1 MRLGDYR
8 YPMKWTGATGLM
20 DHIGKRLT
28 IRLREAS
35 GGYRDIV
42 GILESPSTLRH
53 KDGREITF
61 SQNEIAI
68 YREII
73 PLSES
78 AGKGA
83 PLSIRI
89 IELEKLLNSTW
100 SATEQ
105 IMHGQWLFRASG
117 KYTMRANSV
126 LPQGAPPF
134 GKPEKEIDEAIKD
147 VITFY
152 SERDLE
158 PIFHLPL
165 PLYEELFNYLIAH
178 GWREKLRA
186 QVQVI
191 DIPVS
196 EIDSNLVL
204 EVSATCSSEWLLVQG
219 DEKLLDLMNK
229 TQALYYILKKQDTA
243 VAVLRAGISDDW
255 AVISRLFVKPEYRGN
270 KFSQELMHLVFRD
283 LRLAGI
289 AKAALQVDFSNE
301 AAIALYKGLGFRKH
315 HEYSYV
321 IQSSES

>member
-8 YPMKWTGATGLM
+8 YPMRWTGATGLM

-28 IRLREAS
+28 IRLHDVD

-61 SQNEIAI
+61 SQKEIAI

-73 PLSES
+73 PIPQR

-83 PLSIRI
+83 PLSMRI
-89 IELEKLLNSTW
+89 IELEMLLNTTW

-105 IMHGQWLFRASG
+105 VMHGEWLYRASG

-134 GKPEKEIDEAIKD
+134 GEPEKDIDEAIKD

-152 SERDLE
+152 ADRDLE

-165 PLYEELFNYLIAH
+165 PLYEELFNYLLAH
-178 GWREKLRA
+178 GWKEKLRA
-186 QVQVI
+186 QVQVA
-191 DIPVS
+191 DIEVS
-196 EIDSNLVL
+196 EIHSDLAL
-204 EVSATCSSEWLLVQG
+204 EVSATCNSEWLAVQG
-219 DEKLLDLMNK
+219 DEKLLSLMDK
-229 TQALYYILKKQDTA
+229 TQALYYILKKESTP
-243 VAVLRAGISDDW
+243 VAVLRAGIRDDW
-255 AVISRLFVKPEYRGN
+255 AVISRLFVKPEFRGL
-270 KFSQELMHLVFRD
+270 KFSQELMRLVFRD
-283 LRLAGI
+283 LHSTGI
-289 AKAALQVDFSNE
+289 TKAALQVDISNQ

>member
-28 IRLREAS
+28 IRLHEAS

-105 IMHGQWLFRASG
+105 FMHGQWLFRASG

-196 EIDSNLVL
+196 EIDSDLVL
-204 EVSATCSSEWLLVQG
+204 EVSATCNSEWLLVQG
-219 DEKLLDLMNK
+219 DEKLLDIMDK

-283 LRLAGI
+283 LRSAGI
-289 AKAALQVDFSNE
+289 TKAALQVDLSNE

>member
-28 IRLREAS
+28 IRLHEAS

-73 PLSES
+73 PHSES

-196 EIDSNLVL
+196 EIDSDLVL
-204 EVSATCSSEWLLVQG
+204 EVSATCNSEWLLVQG
-219 DEKLLDLMNK
+219 DEKLLDIMDK

-283 LRLAGI
+283 LRSAGI
-289 AKAALQVDFSNE
+289 TKAALQVDLSNE
-301 AAIALYKGLGFRKH
+301 AAMALYKGLGFRKH

>member
-28 IRLREAS
+28 IRLHEAS

-126 LPQGAPPF
+126 LPQGVPPF

-165 PLYEELFNYLIAH
+165 PLYEELFNYLIEH

-196 EIDSNLVL
+196 EIDSDLVL
-204 EVSATCSSEWLLVQG
+204 EVSATCNSEWLLVQG
-219 DEKLLDLMNK
+219 DEKLLDIMDK

-283 LRLAGI
+283 LRSAGI
-289 AKAALQVDFSNE
+289 TKAALQVDLSNE
-301 AAIALYKGLGFRKH
+301 AAMALYKGLGFRKH

>member
-8 YPMKWTGATGLM
+8 YLMKWTGATGLM

-28 IRLREAS
+28 IRLHQAS

-73 PLSES
+73 PLSKS
-78 AGKGA
+78 AGRGA

-89 IELEKLLNSTW
+89 VELEKLLNSTW

-105 IMHGQWLFRASG
+105 IMHGQWLLRASG

-134 GKPEKEIDEAIKD
+134 GEPEKHIDEAIKD

-152 SERDLE
+152 ADRNLE

-165 PLYEELFNYLIAH
+165 PLYQELFNYLLVN
-178 GWREKLRA
+178 GWKEKLRA

-191 DIPVS
+191 DIAVS
-196 EIDSNLVL
+196 EINSDLVL
-204 EVSATCSSEWLLVQG
+204 EVSTICNPEWLLVQG
-219 DEKLLDLMNK
+219 DEKLLDLMDK
-229 TQALYYILKKQDTA
+229 TQARYYILKKKNTA
-243 VAVLRAGISDDW
+243 LAVLRAGIHEDW
-255 AVISRLFVKPEYRGN
+255 AVISRLFVKPEYRGL

-289 AKAALQVDFSNE
+289 TKAALQVDVSNE
-301 AAIALYKGLGFRKH
+301 AAIALYKSLGFRKH

-321 IQSSES
+321 IQSSET

>member
-8 YPMKWTGATGLM
+8 YPMRWTGATGLM

-28 IRLREAS
+28 IRLHDVD

-61 SQNEIAI
+61 SQKEIAI

-73 PLSES
+73 PIPQR

-83 PLSIRI
+83 PLSMRI
-89 IELEKLLNSTW
+89 IELEMLLNTTW

-105 IMHGQWLFRASG
+105 VMHGEWLYRASG

-134 GKPEKEIDEAIKD
+134 GEPEKDIDEAIKD

-152 SERDLE
+152 ADRDLE

-165 PLYEELFNYLIAH
+165 PLYEELFNYLLAH
-178 GWREKLRA
+178 GWKEKLRA
-186 QVQVI
+186 QVQVA
-191 DIPVS
+191 DIEVS
-196 EIDSNLVL
+196 EIHSDLAL
-204 EVSATCSSEWLLVQG
+204 EVSATCNSEWLAVQG
-219 DEKLLDLMNK
+219 DEKLLSLMDK
-229 TQALYYILKKQDTA
+229 TQALYYILKKESTP
-243 VAVLRAGISDDW
+243 VAVLRAGIRDDW
-255 AVISRLFVKPEYRGN
+255 AVISRLFVKPEFRGL
-270 KFSQELMHLVFRD
+270 KFSQELMRLVFRD
-283 LRLAGI
+283 LHSTGI
-289 AKAALQVDFSNE
+289 TMAALQVDISNQ

>member
-28 IRLREAS
+28 IRLHEAS

-61 SQNEIAI
+61 SQNEIAL

-105 IMHGQWLFRASG
+105 FMHGQWLFRASG

-134 GKPEKEIDEAIKD
+134 GKPEKEINEAIKD

-196 EIDSNLVL
+196 EIDSDLVL
-204 EVSATCSSEWLLVQG
+204 EVSATCNSEWLLVQG
-219 DEKLLDLMNK
+219 DEKLLDIMDK

-283 LRLAGI
+283 LRSAGI
-289 AKAALQVDFSNE
+289 TKAALQVDLSNE
-301 AAIALYKGLGFRKH
+301 AAMALYKGLGFRKH

>member
-28 IRLREAS
+28 IRLHEAS

-61 SQNEIAI
+61 SQNDIVI

-196 EIDSNLVL
+196 EIDSDLVL
-204 EVSATCSSEWLLVQG
+204 EVSATCNSEWLLVQG
-219 DEKLLDLMNK
+219 DEKLLDIMDK

-283 LRLAGI
+283 LRSAGI
-289 AKAALQVDFSNE
+289 TKAALQVDLSNE
-301 AAIALYKGLGFRKH
+301 AAMALYKGLGFRKH

>member
-28 IRLREAS
+28 IRLHEAS

-73 PLSES
+73 PLSKS
-78 AGKGA
+78 AGRGA

-105 IMHGQWLFRASG
+105 IMHGQWLLRASG

-134 GKPEKEIDEAIKD
+134 GEPEKHIDEAIKD

-152 SERDLE
+152 ADRNLE

-165 PLYEELFNYLIAH
+165 PLYQELFNYLLVN
-178 GWREKLRA
+178 GWKEKLRA

-196 EIDSNLVL
+196 EINSDLVL
-204 EVSATCSSEWLLVQG
+204 EVSTICNPEWLLVQG
-219 DEKLLDLMNK
+219 DEKLLNLMDK
-229 TQALYYILKKQDTA
+229 TQARYYILKKQNTA
-243 VAVLRAGISDDW
+243 LAVLRAGIHEDW
-255 AVISRLFVKPEYRGN
+255 AVISRLFVKPEYRGL

-289 AKAALQVDFSNE
+289 TKAALQVDVSNE
-301 AAIALYKGLGFRKH
+301 AAIALYKSLGFRKH

-321 IQSSES
+321 IQSSET

>member
-28 IRLREAS
+28 IRLHEAS

-105 IMHGQWLFRASG
+105 FMHGQWLFRASG

-134 GKPEKEIDEAIKD
+134 GKPEKEINEAIKD

-196 EIDSNLVL
+196 EIDSDLVL
-204 EVSATCSSEWLLVQG
+204 EVSATCNSEWLLVQG
-219 DEKLLDLMNK
+219 DEKLLDIMDK

-283 LRLAGI
+283 LRSAGI
-289 AKAALQVDFSNE
+289 TKAALQVDLSNE
-301 AAIALYKGLGFRKH
+301 AAMALYKGLGFRKH

>member
-28 IRLREAS
+28 IRLHEAS

-73 PLSES
+73 PLPES

-134 GKPEKEIDEAIKD
+134 GQPEKNIEEAVND
-147 VITFY
+147 VVTFY
-152 SERDLE
+152 VDRDLE

-165 PLYEELFNYLIAH
+165 PLYEELFNYLLAH
-178 GWREKLRA
+178 GWKEKLRA
-186 QVQVI
+186 QVHVI
-191 DIPVS
+191 DIPES
-196 EIDSNLVL
+196 DIDSDLVL
-204 EVSATCSSEWLLVQG
+204 EVSHTCNSEWLCVQG
-219 DEKLLDLMNK
+219 DEKLLDLMDK
-229 TQALYYILKKQDTA
+229 TQALYYILKKQNTP
-243 VAVLRAGISDDW
+243 VAVLRAGIRDDW
-255 AVISRLFVKPEYRGN
+255 AVISRLFVKPEYRGL
-270 KFSQELMHLVFRD
+270 KLSQELMILAFRN
-283 LRLAGI
+283 LHAAGI
-289 AKAALQVDFSNE
+289 RKAALQVDISN
-301 AAIALYKGLGFRKH
+301 APAIALYKGLGFRQH

-321 IQSSES
+321 VRNSES

>member
-1 MRLGDYR
+1 MRQGDYR

-28 IRLREAS
+28 IRLHEAS

-73 PLSES
+73 PHSES

-134 GKPEKEIDEAIKD
+134 GKPEKEINEAIKD

-196 EIDSNLVL
+196 EIDSDLVL
-204 EVSATCSSEWLLVQG
+204 EVSATCNSEWLLVQG
-219 DEKLLDLMNK
+219 DEKLLDIMDK

-283 LRLAGI
+283 LRSAGI
-289 AKAALQVDFSNE
+289 TKAALQVDLSNE
-301 AAIALYKGLGFRKH
+301 AAMALYKGLGFRKH

>member
-28 IRLREAS
+28 IRLHEAS

-165 PLYEELFNYLIAH
+165 PLYEELFNYLLAH

-196 EIDSNLVL
+196 EIDSDLVL
-204 EVSATCSSEWLLVQG
+204 EVSATCNSEWLLVQG

-229 TQALYYILKKQDTA
+229 TQALYYILKKQDA
-243 VAVLRAGISDDW
+243 PVAVLRAGISSDW

-283 LRLAGI
+283 LRSAGI
-289 AKAALQVDFSNE
+289 TKAALQVDLSNE
-301 AAIALYKGLGFRKH
+301 AAMALYKGLGFRKH

>member
-20 DHIGKRLT
+20 DHVGKRLT
-28 IRLREAS
+28 IRLHEVD

-73 PLSES
+73 PIPQK

-89 IELEKLLNSTW
+89 IELEKLLNTTW

-105 IMHGQWLFRASG
+105 IMHGGWLYRASG

-134 GKPEKEIDEAIKD
+134 GEPEKNVDDAIKD

-152 SERDLE
+152 ADRELE
-158 PIFHLPL
+158 AIFHLPL
-165 PLYEELFNYLIAH
+165 PLYEELFSYLLAH
-178 GWREKLRA
+178 GWKEKLRA
-186 QVQVI
+186 QVQVV
-191 DIPVS
+191 DIEVS
-196 EIDSNLVL
+196 EIQSDFVL
-204 EVSATCSSEWLLVQG
+204 EVSNTCSSEWLSVQG
-219 DEKLLDLMNK
+219 DENLLGLMDK
-229 TQALYYILKKQDTA
+229 TQALYYILKKENMP
-243 VAVLRAGISDDW
+243 VAVLRAGIHDDW
-255 AVISRLFVKPEYRGN
+255 TVISRLFVKPEYRGL
-270 KFSQELMHLVFRD
+270 KLSKQLMRLVFRD
-283 LRLAGI
+283 LHSTGI
-289 AKAALQVDFSNE
+289 TKAALQVDISNE
-301 AAIALYKGLGFRKH
+301 PAMALYKSLGFRKH

-321 IQSSES
+321 IQSSGS

>member
-1 MRLGDYR
+1 MR
-8 YPMKWTGATGLM
+8 WTGATGLM

-28 IRLREAS
+28 IRLHDVD

-53 KDGREITF
+53 KDGREISF

-68 YREII
+68 FREII
-73 PLSES
+73 PIPQR

-83 PLSIRI
+83 PLSMRI

-105 IMHGQWLFRASG
+105 VMHGEWLFRASG

-134 GKPEKEIDEAIKD
+134 GKPEKNIDEAIKD

-152 SERDLE
+152 ADRDLE

-165 PLYEELFNYLIAH
+165 PLYEELFNYLLAH
-178 GWREKLRA
+178 GWKEKLRA
-186 QVQVI
+186 QVQVV
-191 DIPVS
+191 DIEEL
-196 EIDSNLVL
+196 EIYSDLVL
-204 EVSATCSSEWLLVQG
+204 EVSATCSSEWLAVQG
-219 DEKLLDLMNK
+219 DEKLLSLMDK
-229 TQALYYILKKQDTA
+229 TQALYFILKKESTP
-243 VAVLRAGISDDW
+243 VAVLRAGIRDDW
-255 AVISRLFVKPEYRGN
+255 AVISRLFVKPEYRGL
-270 KFSQELMHLVFRD
+270 KFSRELMRLVFRD
-283 LRLAGI
+283 LHSTGI
-289 AKAALQVDFSNE
+289 TKAALQVDISNQ

>member
-28 IRLREAS
+28 IRLHEAS

-105 IMHGQWLFRASG
+105 FMHGQWLFRASG

-165 PLYEELFNYLIAH
+165 PLYEELFNYLLAH

-196 EIDSNLVL
+196 EIDSDLVL
-204 EVSATCSSEWLLVQG
+204 EVSATCNSEWLLVQG
-219 DEKLLDLMNK
+219 DEKLLDIMDK

-283 LRLAGI
+283 LRSAGI
-289 AKAALQVDFSNE
+289 TKAALQVDLSNE
-301 AAIALYKGLGFRKH
+301 AAMALYKGLGFRKH

>member
-28 IRLREAS
+28 IRLHEAS

-105 IMHGQWLFRASG
+105 FMHGQWLFRASG

-134 GKPEKEIDEAIKD
+134 GKPEKEINEAIKD

-165 PLYEELFNYLIAH
+165 PLYGELFNYLIAH

-196 EIDSNLVL
+196 EIDSDLVL
-204 EVSATCSSEWLLVQG
+204 EVSATCNSEWLLVQG
-219 DEKLLDLMNK
+219 DEKLLDIMDK

-283 LRLAGI
+283 LRSAGI
-289 AKAALQVDFSNE
+289 TKAALQVDLSNE
-301 AAIALYKGLGFRKH
+301 AAMALYKGLGFRKH

>member
-28 IRLREAS
+28 IRLHEAS

-147 VITFY
+147 VVTFY

-165 PLYEELFNYLIAH
+165 PLYEELFNYLLAH

-196 EIDSNLVL
+196 EIDSDLVL

-219 DEKLLDLMNK
+219 DEKLLDLMDK

-283 LRLAGI
+283 LRSAGI
-289 AKAALQVDFSNE
+289 TKAALQVDLSNE
-301 AAIALYKGLGFRKH
+301 AAMALYKGLGFRKH

>member
-28 IRLREAS
+28 IRLHEAS

-61 SQNEIAI
+61 SQNDIVI

-134 GKPEKEIDEAIKD
+134 GKPEKEINEAIKD

-196 EIDSNLVL
+196 EIDSDLVL
-204 EVSATCSSEWLLVQG
+204 EVSATCNSEWLLVQG
-219 DEKLLDLMNK
+219 DEKLLDIMDK

-283 LRLAGI
+283 LRSAGI
-289 AKAALQVDFSNE
+289 TKAALQVDLSNE
-301 AAIALYKGLGFRKH
+301 AAMALYKGLGFRKH

>member
-28 IRLREAS
+28 IRLHEAS

-73 PLSES
+73 PHSES

-196 EIDSNLVL
+196 EIDSDLVL
-204 EVSATCSSEWLLVQG
+204 EVSATCNSEWLLVQG

-283 LRLAGI
+283 LRSAGI
-289 AKAALQVDFSNE
+289 TKAALQVDLSNE
-301 AAIALYKGLGFRKH
+301 AAMALYKGLGFRKH

>member
-8 YPMKWTGATGLM
+8 YPMRWNGATGLM

-28 IRLREAS
+28 IRLHDVD

-53 KDGREITF
+53 KDGREISF

-73 PLSES
+73 PIPQR

-83 PLSIRI
+83 PLSMRI

-105 IMHGQWLFRASG
+105 VMHGEWLFRASG

-134 GKPEKEIDEAIKD
+134 GKPEKNIDEAIKD

-152 SERDLE
+152 ADRDLE

-165 PLYEELFNYLIAH
+165 PLYEELFNYLLAH
-178 GWREKLRA
+178 GWKEKLRA
-186 QVQVI
+186 QVQVV
-191 DIPVS
+191 DIEEL
-196 EIDSNLVL
+196 EIYSDLVL
-204 EVSATCSSEWLLVQG
+204 EVSATCSSEWLAVQG
-219 DEKLLDLMNK
+219 DEKLLSLMDK
-229 TQALYYILKKQDTA
+229 TQALYFILKKESTP
-243 VAVLRAGISDDW
+243 VAVLRAGIRDDW
-255 AVISRLFVKPEYRGN
+255 AVISRLFVKPEYRGL
-270 KFSQELMHLVFRD
+270 KFSQELMRLVFRD
-283 LRLAGI
+283 LHSTGI
-289 AKAALQVDFSNE
+289 TKAALQVDISNQ

>member
-28 IRLREAS
+28 IRLHEAS

-147 VITFY
+147 VIAFY

-165 PLYEELFNYLIAH
+165 PLYEELFNYLLAH

-196 EIDSNLVL
+196 EIDSDLVL
-204 EVSATCSSEWLLVQG
+204 EVSDRCNSEWLLVQG
-219 DEKLLDLMNK
+219 DEKLLDLMDK

-289 AKAALQVDFSNE
+289 TKAALQVDLSNE

>member
-28 IRLREAS
+28 IRLHDVD

-73 PLSES
+73 QVPQM

-105 IMHGQWLFRASG
+105 IMHGEWLFRASG

-126 LPQGAPPF
+126 LPQGAAPY
-134 GKPEKEIDEAIKD
+134 GEPEKSIDEAIQD

-152 SERDLE
+152 AHRDLE

-165 PLYEELFNYLIAH
+165 PLYEELFTYLLAH

-186 QVQVI
+186 QVQVA
-191 DIPVS
+191 DIGIS
-196 EIDSNLVL
+196 EIKPDSIL
-204 EVSATCSSEWLLVQG
+204 EISTSCNPEWLSVQG
-219 DEKLLDLMNK
+219 DEQLLNLMDK
-229 TQALYYILKKQDTA
+229 TPARYYILKRDNNP
-243 VAVLRAGISDDW
+243 VAVLRAGIHDDW
-255 AVISRLFVKPEYRGN
+255 AVISRLFVKPEYRGL
-270 KFSQELMHLVFRD
+270 KYSQELMLSVFNN
-283 LRLAGI
+283 LYSSGI
-289 AKAALQVDFSNE
+289 TKVALQVDISNGP
-301 AAIALYKGLGFRKH
+301 AMALYKGLGFRKH

-321 IQSSES
+321 IQSEAS

>member
-28 IRLREAS
+28 IRLHEAS

-105 IMHGQWLFRASG
+105 FMHGQWLFRASG

-126 LPQGAPPF
+126 LPQGVPPF

-196 EIDSNLVL
+196 EIDSDLVL
-204 EVSATCSSEWLLVQG
+204 EVSATCNSEWLLVQG
-219 DEKLLDLMNK
+219 DEKLLDIMDK

-283 LRLAGI
+283 LRSAGI
-289 AKAALQVDFSNE
+289 TKAALQVDLSNE
-301 AAIALYKGLGFRKH
+301 AAMALYKGLGFRKH

>member
-28 IRLREAS
+28 IRLHEAS

>member
-28 IRLREAS
+28 IRLHEAS

-105 IMHGQWLFRASG
+105 FMHGQWLFRASG

-134 GKPEKEIDEAIKD
+134 GKPEKEINEAIKD

-196 EIDSNLVL
+196 EIDSDLVL
-204 EVSATCSSEWLLVQG
+204 EVSATCNSEWLLVQG
-219 DEKLLDLMNK
+219 DEKLLDIMDK

-283 LRLAGI
+283 LRSAGI
-289 AKAALQVDFSNE
+289 TKAALQVDLSNE

>member
-28 IRLREAS
+28 IRLHEAS

-61 SQNEIAI
+61 SQDEIAI

-105 IMHGQWLFRASG
+105 FMHGQWLFRASG

-134 GKPEKEIDEAIKD
+134 GKPEKEINEAIKD

-196 EIDSNLVL
+196 EIDSDLVL
-204 EVSATCSSEWLLVQG
+204 EVSATCNSEWLLVQG
-219 DEKLLDLMNK
+219 DEKLLDIMDK

-283 LRLAGI
+283 LRSAGI
-289 AKAALQVDFSNE
+289 TKAALQVDLSNE
-301 AAIALYKGLGFRKH
+301 AAMALYKGLGFRKH

>member
-28 IRLREAS
+28 IRLHEAS

-105 IMHGQWLFRASG
+105 FMHGQWLFRASG

-196 EIDSNLVL
+196 EIDSDLVL
-204 EVSATCSSEWLLVQG
+204 EVSATCNSEWLLVQG
-219 DEKLLDLMNK
+219 DEKLLDIMDK

-283 LRLAGI
+283 LRSAGI
-289 AKAALQVDFSNE
+289 TKAALQVDLSNE
-301 AAIALYKGLGFRKH
+301 AAMALYKGLGFRKH

>member
-28 IRLREAS
+28 IRLHEAS

-105 IMHGQWLFRASG
+105 FMHGQWLFRASG

-134 GKPEKEIDEAIKD
+134 GKPEKEINEAIKD

-196 EIDSNLVL
+196 EIDSDLVL
-204 EVSATCSSEWLLVQG
+204 EVSATCNSEWLLVQG
-219 DEKLLDLMNK
+219 DEKLLDIMDK

-255 AVISRLFVKPEYRGN
+255 AVISRLFVKPELRGN

-283 LRLAGI
+283 LRSAGI
-289 AKAALQVDFSNE
+289 TKAALQVDLSNE
-301 AAIALYKGLGFRKH
+301 AAMALYKGLGFRKH

>member
-28 IRLREAS
+28 IRLHEAS

-165 PLYEELFNYLIAH
+165 PLYEELFNYLLAH

-196 EIDSNLVL
+196 EIDSDLVL
-204 EVSATCSSEWLLVQG
+204 EVSATCNSEWLLVQG

-289 AKAALQVDFSNE
+289 TKAALQVDLSNE

>member
-28 IRLREAS
+28 IRLHEAS

-152 SERDLE
+152 SERELE

-165 PLYEELFNYLIAH
+165 PLYEELFNYLLAH

-196 EIDSNLVL
+196 EIDSDLVL
-204 EVSATCSSEWLLVQG
+204 EVSDRCNSEWLLVQG
-219 DEKLLDLMNK
+219 DEKLLDLMDK

-289 AKAALQVDFSNE
+289 TKAALQVDLSSE

>member
-1 MRLGDYR
+1 
-8 YPMKWTGATGLM
+8 M

-28 IRLREAS
+28 IRLHEAS

-73 PLSES
+73 PHSES

-165 PLYEELFNYLIAH
+165 PLYEELFNYLLAH

-196 EIDSNLVL
+196 EIDSDLVL
-204 EVSATCSSEWLLVQG
+204 EVSATCNSEWLLVQG

-229 TQALYYILKKQDTA
+229 TQALYYILKKQDA
-243 VAVLRAGISDDW
+243 PVAVLRAGISSDW

-283 LRLAGI
+283 LRSAGI
-289 AKAALQVDFSNE
+289 TKAALQVDLSNE
-301 AAIALYKGLGFRKH
+301 AAMALYKGLGFRKH

>member
-8 YPMKWTGATGLM
+8 YPMRWTGATGLM

-28 IRLREAS
+28 IRLHDVD

-53 KDGREITF
+53 KDGREISF

-68 YREII
+68 YREIFPI
-73 PLSES
+73 PQR

-83 PLSIRI
+83 PLSMRI

-105 IMHGQWLFRASG
+105 VMHGEWLFRASG

-134 GKPEKEIDEAIKD
+134 GEPEKNIDEAIKD

-152 SERDLE
+152 ADRDLE

-165 PLYEELFNYLIAH
+165 PLYEELFNYLLAH
-178 GWREKLRA
+178 GWKEKLRA
-186 QVQVI
+186 QVQVV
-191 DIPVS
+191 DIEKL
-196 EIDSNLVL
+196 EIHSDLVL
-204 EVSATCSSEWLLVQG
+204 EVSDTCNSEWLAVQG
-219 DEKLLDLMNK
+219 DEKLLSLMDK
-229 TQALYYILKKQDTA
+229 TQALYYILKKESTP
-243 VAVLRAGISDDW
+243 VAVLRAGIRDDW
-255 AVISRLFVKPEYRGN
+255 AVISRLFVKPEYRGL
-270 KFSQELMHLVFRD
+270 KFSQELMRLVFHD
-283 LRLAGI
+283 LHSTGI
-289 AKAALQVDFSNE
+289 TKAALQVDISNQ

>member
-1 MRLGDYR
+1 
-8 YPMKWTGATGLM
+8 
-20 DHIGKRLT
+20 
-28 IRLREAS
+28 
-35 GGYRDIV
+35 
-42 GILESPSTLRH
+42 
-53 KDGREITF
+53 
-61 SQNEIAI
+61 
-68 YREII
+68 
-73 PLSES
+73 
-78 AGKGA
+78 
-83 PLSIRI
+83 
-89 IELEKLLNSTW
+89 
-100 SATEQ
+100 
-105 IMHGQWLFRASG
+105 MHGQWLFRASG

-152 SERDLE
+152 SERGLE

-165 PLYEELFNYLIAH
+165 ALYEELFNYLLAH

-196 EIDSNLVL
+196 EIDSDLVL
-204 EVSATCSSEWLLVQG
+204 EVSDRCNSEWLLVQG
-219 DEKLLDLMNK
+219 DEKLLDLMDK

-289 AKAALQVDFSNE
+289 TKAALQVDLSNE

>member
-28 IRLREAS
+28 IRLHDVD

-68 YREII
+68 YREIVQV
-73 PLSES
+73 PQM

-83 PLSIRI
+83 PLSMRI
-89 IELEKLLNSTW
+89 IELENLLNSTW

-105 IMHGQWLFRASG
+105 IMHGKWLCRASG

-126 LPQGAPPF
+126 LPQGAPPY
-134 GKPEKEIDEAIKD
+134 GEPEKNIDEAIKD

-152 SERDLE
+152 ADRELE

-165 PLYEELFNYLIAH
+165 PLYEELFTYLLAH

-186 QVQVI
+186 QVQVT
-191 DIPVS
+191 DIGIS
-196 EIDSNLVL
+196 EIKSDSNL
-204 EVSATCSSEWLLVQG
+204 EISTSCNPEWLSVQG
-219 DEKLLDLMNK
+219 DEQLLSLMDK
-229 TQALYYILKKQDTA
+229 TPARYYILKRDNNP
-243 VAVLRAGISDDW
+243 VAVLRAGIHDDW
-255 AVISRLFVKPEYRGN
+255 AVISRLFVKPEYRGL
-270 KFSQELMHLVFRD
+270 KFSQELMLLALDD
-283 LRLAGI
+283 LLSAGI
-289 AKAALQVDFSNE
+289 TKAALQVDISNE
-301 AAIALYKGLGFRKH
+301 PAMALYKGLGFRKH

-321 IQSSES
+321 IQSEAS

>member
-20 DHIGKRLT
+20 GHIGKRLS
-28 IRLREAS
+28 IRLHEAS

-73 PLSES
+73 PIPLR

-83 PLSIRI
+83 PLSMRI

-105 IMHGQWLFRASG
+105 IMHGQWLLRASG

-134 GKPEKEIDEAIKD
+134 GEPDKNIDEAIKD
-147 VITFY
+147 VLIFY
-152 SERDLE
+152 AVRDLE

-165 PLYEELFNYLIAH
+165 PLYEELANYLLAH
-178 GWREKLRA
+178 GWKEKLRA

-191 DIPVS
+191 DISAS
-196 EIDSNLVL
+196 EIHSDLVL
-204 EVSATCSSEWLLVQG
+204 EVSTTCNSEWLSVQG
-219 DEKLLDLMNK
+219 DEKLLNLMDK
-229 TQALYYILKKQDTA
+229 TSARYYILKKNNNP
-243 VAVLRAGISDDW
+243 VAVLRAGIRDDW
-255 AVISRLFVKPEYRGN
+255 AVISRLFVKPEYRGL
-270 KFSQELMHLVFRD
+270 KLSQELMLLAFED
-283 LRLAGI
+283 LHSAGI
-289 AKAALQVDFSNE
+289 TKAALQVDVSNE
-301 AAIALYKGLGFRKH
+301 PAIALYKSIGFRKH

-321 IQSSES
+321 VPSGTS